1 MAANIEESRSAR
13 FALRCAA
20 WAERWFPD
28 SWVFAALAV
37 VIVTLATLAIG
48 ARPTDAAK
56 AFGDGFWS
64 LIPFTMQMAFVVIGG
79 YVVASSPPA
88 VRLIDRLARV
98 PRNGRSAVAWVALI
112 SMLASLLNWGLSLV
126 FGGLLVR
133 ALARRTDLRM
143 DYRAAGAA
151 AYLGLGA
158 VWALGLSSSAAQL
171 QANPASLPPSILA
184 ITGVIP
190 FTETIFL
197 WQSGAM
203 LAALVVIS
211 LIVAYATAP
220 GPNSARD
227 AKACGIDPAFNLP
240 PLPARTRPGEWLE
253 YSPLLIILM
262 VLLGVGWLFNEF
274 SNKPAITAISGL
286 NTYNF
291 LFIMLGALLHW
302 RPRSF
307 LDAVARA
314 VPTTTGVLIQFPLY
328 GSIAALLTT
337 VKGADAQTLAHYIST
352 FFTSIASHDTYAILM
367 GVYSAILGFFIPS
380 GGGKWIIEAPY
391 VMQVANDLQYHLGW
405 AVQIYNAAEA
415 LPNLIN
421 PFYMLPLLGV
431 LGLKARDL
439 IGFSFVQLLVHA
451 PLVLFLLWALGSGLW
466 ALGARHHADVYAADH
481 ALTLKGVERVIALH
495 LADPRGKRLIPM
507 RAALLA
513 DLGVLGLLLP
523 GQNRR
528 LVGPVGNGHTQ
539 PIVAARRLHT
549 QKARLLTGQFDH
561 PLCGRCVRLPLVR
574 RTQRGEHHR
583 EVRRGKT
590 CRNHD
595 ASPAAEAMQ
604 ARIKASTTGG
614 IVPSSAARSDWNSV
628 ATKNGCPCNSMQRT
642 SPSGPRP
649 LTFKAAPNSADSSS
663 LRRP

>member
-1 MAANIEESRSAR
+1 MDVTVAAEMQDSRSAR
-13 FALRCAA
+13 FALRCSN

-37 VIVTLATLAIG
+37 MLVCIG
-48 ARPTDAAK
+48 ALAMGAKPTDTAK

-88 VRLIDRLARV
+88 ARLIDRLARL
-98 PRNGRSAVAWVALI
+98 PSNGRSAVCWVALI

-126 FGGLLVR
+126 FAGLLVR
-133 ALARRTDLRM
+133 ALARRSELKM

-171 QANPASLPPSILA
+171 QANPGSLPPSILS

-197 WQSGAM
+197 WQSGVM
-203 LAALVVIS
+203 LVVLVIVS
-211 LIVAYATAP
+211 LVIAYATAP
-220 GPNSARD
+220 GPNSARS
-227 AKACGIDPAFNLP
+227 AEACGVDPSFTA
-240 PLPARTRPGEWLE
+240 PATPKRTRPGEWLE
-253 YSPLLIILM
+253 YSPILILLL
-262 VLLGVGWLFNEF
+262 VALAGGWLYQEF
-274 SNKPAITAISGL
+274 ATKPAITAISGL
-286 NTYNF
+286 NTYNL

-328 GSIAALLTT
+328 GSIAAILTT
-337 VKGADAQTLAHYIST
+337 VKGVDEQTLAHHISL
-352 FFTSIASHDTYAILM
+352 FFTQIATHDTYALLM
-367 GVYSAILGFFIPS
+367 GVYSAVLGFFIPS

-391 VMQVANDLQYHLGW
+391 VMMVANDLQYHLGW

-439 IGFSFVQLLVHA
+439 IGFSFVQLLVHV
-451 PLVLFLLWALGSGLW
+451 PLVLVLLWALGT
-466 ALGARHHADVYAADH
+466 
-481 ALTLKGVERVIALH
+481 TLQYV
-495 LADPRGKRLIPM
+495 P
-507 RAALLA
+507 
-513 DLGVLGLLLP
+513 
-523 GQNRR
+523 
-528 LVGPVGNGHTQ
+528 PVM
-539 PIVAARRLHT
+539 P
-549 QKARLLTGQFDH
+549 
-561 PLCGRCVRLPLVR
+561 
-574 RTQRGEHHR
+574 
-583 EVRRGKT
+583 
-590 CRNHD
+590 
-595 ASPAAEAMQ
+595 
-604 ARIKASTTGG
+604 
-614 IVPSSAARSDWNSV
+614 
-628 ATKNGCPCNSMQRT
+628 
-642 SPSGPRP
+642 
-649 LTFKAAPNSADSSS
+649 
-663 LRRP
+663 